1 VTDNRCNALTSGNV
15 ELSLVAPAPVRDWE
29 VYDLGRNGWR
39 AELCD
44 GDRLITQVRS
54 HSVWLLLAKMVVA
67 QLVTR

>member
-1 VTDNRCNALTSGNV
+1 MPISVPLTSGDPQ
-15 ELSLVAPAPVRDWE
+15 LSLVAPIPTRDWE
-29 VYDLGRNGWR
+29 VYDLGRDGWR